1 MNCMYPA
8 DPAHKLHASGEFTI
22 ICLCAEW
29 CSTCREYKSEFNQ
42 LAHLFSGVRFLWL
55 DIEDQAAAL
64 GDLDIENFP
73 TVLVRRNELVLF
85 FGTMLP
91 QAHHLR
97 RLIETFLDQTMEQSR
112 IYAHSSPE
120 RTRWQS
126 DIDLVSLG
134 MDQAG
139 IGR

>member
-1 MNCMYPA
+1 MNCMHPP
-8 DPAHKLHASGEFTI
+8 DSEFTV

-29 CSTCREYKSEFNQ
+29 CSTCREYKNEFDQ
-42 LAHLFSGVRFLWL
+42 LAGLFCGVRFLWL

-73 TVLVRRNELVLF
+73 TILVRRNELVLF

-97 RLIETFLDQTMEQSR
+97 RLIETLLEQTPEQSR
-112 IYAHSSPE
+112 VYAHSSPE
-120 RTRWQS
+120 RKQWQS
-126 DIDLVSLG
+126 DIDLAS
-134 MDQAG
+134 
-139 IGR
+139 IGRA